1 MKMSGKEIH
10 EFRKEDEIDKEKE
23 KEWGKIERER
33 ERIK

>member
-23 KEWGKIERER
+23 KEWGEIVRER
-33 ERIK
+33 ERRK